1 MFVGMLTGNTKAP
14 VQPPTAMT
22 EELQEMWQHPAVQ
35 QMLKYSFVGSKQ
47 TVKRQLQTFLAETGA
62 DELITASTMYA
73 LEDRLKS
80 AQLFAEMMQELNEG
94 R

>member
-1 MFVGMLTGNTKAP
+1 MFVGMLTGQTREP
-14 VQPPTAMT
+14 MQPPTAMT
-22 EELQEMWQHPAVQ
+22 EELRDMWHHPAVY

-47 TVKRQLQTFLAETGA
+47 TVKQQLQGFLAETQA
-62 DELITASTMYA
+62 DELITASSMYA

-80 AQLFAEMMQELNEG
+80 TRLFGELMTELNEG